1 MQAKDGR
8 KYRRN
13 RQHLRVCPAPG
24 HDSLNGELPL
34 GLDKT
39 VVQDKE
45 PARDAE
51 SDQATTPIM
60 LPEVPSQEQPI
71 YLEPAVENIT
81 EPYVTWNGR
90 QVVAPNRL
98 DL

>member
-1 MQAKDGR
+1 MQAEDGR
-8 KYRRN
+8 KNRPN
-13 RQHLRVCPAPG
+13 RQHLRVLPAPG
-24 HDSLNGELPL
+24 HYSLNGELPL
-34 GLDKT
+34 GVDKT

-51 SDQATTPIM
+51 SDQPTTSIM
-60 LPEVPSQEQPI
+60 LPEFPSQEQPI
-71 YLEPAVENIT
+71 YLEPAVENIM
-81 EPYVTWNGR
+81 EPYATRSGR